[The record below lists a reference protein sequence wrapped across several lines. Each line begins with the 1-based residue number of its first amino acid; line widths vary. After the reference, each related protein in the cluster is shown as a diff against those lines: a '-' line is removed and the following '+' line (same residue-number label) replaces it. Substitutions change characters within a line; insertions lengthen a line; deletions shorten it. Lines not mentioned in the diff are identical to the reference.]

1 MQVSSPVRPVSAR
14 QYLRQPS
21 DCTSNAWTA
30 AAENLGAVSNKLPID
45 PLRDLRDA
53 RCHNSIQES
62 QRSTNRC
69 PHTARNR
76 RGREDRA
83 VKGGL
88 DFNFART
95 PSAAAAALK
104 GAEIATG
111 GKTSRVSTKAGSA
124 TIPKYAQYYSSM
136 VRLS

>member
-1 MQVSSPVRPVSAR
+1 MQVSSPVRPLSAR

-21 DCTSNAWTA
+21 DCTSNTWTA
-30 AAENLGAVSNKLPID
+30 AAENLGAFSNKLPID
-45 PLRDLRDA
+45 PLRDA
-53 RCHNSIQES
+53 RCHNSIRES

-69 PHTARNR
+69 PHTVRNR

-95 PSAAAAALK
+95 PSAAAEALK

-111 GKTSRVSTKAGSA
+111 GKTSRESTKAGSA